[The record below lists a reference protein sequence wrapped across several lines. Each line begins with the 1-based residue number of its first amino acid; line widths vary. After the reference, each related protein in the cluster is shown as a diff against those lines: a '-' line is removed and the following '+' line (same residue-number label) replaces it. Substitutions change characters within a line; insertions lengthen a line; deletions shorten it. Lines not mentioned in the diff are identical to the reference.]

1 VSKDLFQ
8 GLFRLG
14 TVFLRSLNFNNVLL
28 ALGLFENYYFK
39 NVGAIQIR
47 KSDGKK
53 RSKHGGTHGICTQ
66 KKKEKNK
73 RCVTLWPCTYLGR
86 YFTSFAIYNKMKEG
100 SLLCFVL

>member
-1 VSKDLFQ
+1 
-8 GLFRLG
+8 
-14 TVFLRSLNFNNVLL
+14 LL

-47 KSDGKK
+47 KVMERRGQNMGPMGFAQK
-53 RSKHGGTHGICTQ
+53 

-73 RCVTLWPCTYLGR
+73 RWCVTLWPCTYLGR